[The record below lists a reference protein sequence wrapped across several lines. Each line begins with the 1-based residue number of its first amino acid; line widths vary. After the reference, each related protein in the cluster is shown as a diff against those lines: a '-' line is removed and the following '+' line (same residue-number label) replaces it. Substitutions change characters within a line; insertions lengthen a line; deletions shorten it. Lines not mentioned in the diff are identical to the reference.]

1 MWERR
6 EREGGILNNLLSLC
20 IANHCGSLYPSCCV
34 VSLLPCLHPM
44 KDAVSS
50 CPVRMLEVSV
60 LFLLQHTPPRVVG
73 SVVRARWV
81 WDQGLL
87 PRLFFSVNLHKA
99 LLFGPAAPQ

>member
-1 MWERR
+1 
-6 EREGGILNNLLSLC
+6 
-20 IANHCGSLYPSCCV
+20 
-34 VSLLPCLHPM
+34 M

-87 PRLFFSVNLHKA
+87 PRLSSL
-99 LLFGPAAPQ
+99 